1 MFKSFAMKNPK
12 SLICVLALLFLF
24 ATAYS
29 QRRARSA
36 LMPYNIDW
44 TTGNQTE
51 FDLSRF
57 LEKPAGEAG
66 FIQIRNGHFYT
77 ADGKRLRI
85 WGVNLSGGACFPDK
99 EDAPEVAAFFARYGI
114 NGVRFHFLD
123 SRWGPDK
130 SIFDYEDATTRRFN
144 PEQLDRFDFFVAELK
159 KQGIYTNINLNVGRG
174 FKPAD
179 GVPESNHLG
188 LAKAATLFN
197 DRMIMLQ
204 KEYAR
209 QLLTH
214 SNPYTGNRYIDEPA
228 VIIVEIVNE
237 NSLVE
242 AWFDDRITGKNY
254 LNPHTWSDTPPYYAM
269 ELTKK
274 YNDWLLENMSSDV
287 IDSIAREAGRNQD
300 GLIPRLERKEFKDA
314 SQLRFHTEATF
325 IMDLERSFYSG
336 MHHFLKS
343 TLGLKAHVAGNSD
356 HNHSKSGYALL
367 SSLSKLDL
375 VDAHVY
381 WQHPSYIRDPQ
392 TGTNRIQFKYTPM
405 VNEPAMST
413 VAQLSRSAVSG
424 MPFTVSET
432 NHPFPSEYSS
442 EGIPIL
448 AAYAL
453 LQDWDGV
460 FYYTL
465 EHGNPKEWNDK
476 APNPFDIYADP
487 NKMTN
492 MAAAALMFHRVD
504 VARADSIILRD
515 YNHHEIIEGIR
526 DNVGERPYYTPG
538 FNAVLSLIY
547 GTRIGGFFREH
558 EGYQPFATPNPIV
571 SQTGELTWY
580 HDNQQG
586 MVTINTPRTQG
597 MVGFVKNS
605 GKELPNLRVNI
616 TNEFSSII
624 LSSMDMTPIAEADE
638 LFLAVTSK
646 FELTNMRYNNDRT
659 ELAEWGVKP
668 GLILPVS
675 GVISLTGLENVIS
688 AELIAIGGDGN
699 RIRSVSGKP
708 DASGILNFEI
718 GSPATPLYLIR
729 ILR

>member
-1 MFKSFAMKNPK
+1 MKNYK
-12 SLICVLALLFLF
+12 SLICTLVLLFWF
-24 ATAYS
+24 ANVHS
-29 QRRARSA
+29 QKKAQTT
-36 LMPYNIDW
+36 LQPYNIDW
-44 TTGNQTE
+44 TTGNQTD
-51 FDLSRF
+51 FDLSSF

-99 EDAPEVAAFFARYGI
+99 EDAAQVAAFFARYGI

-123 SRWGPDK
+123 SKWGPDK

-174 FKPAD
+174 FKAAD
-179 GVPESNHLG
+179 GVPESDHLG

-214 SNPYTGNRYIDEPA
+214 TNPYTGNKYTDEPA

-242 AWFDDRITGKNY
+242 AWFSDRVTGQNY
-254 LNPHTWSDTPPYYAM
+254 LNPHTWSGTPPYYAM
-269 ELTKK
+269 ELTRK
-274 YNDWLLENMSSDV
+274 YNDWLLENMSSNIV
-287 IDSIAREAGRNQD
+287 DSIAREAGRNQD
-300 GLIPRLERKEFKDA
+300 GLIPRLESKEFKDA

-343 TLGLKAHVAGNSD
+343 ALGLKAHVAGNSD
-356 HNHSKSGYALL
+356 HNHYKSGYALL
-367 SSLSKLDL
+367 SSLAKLDL
-375 VDAHVY
+375 IDGHIY
-381 WQHPSYIRDPQ
+381 WQHPNYIRDPQ
-392 TGTNRIQFKYTPM
+392 TGKNRIQFKYTPM
-405 VNEPAMST
+405 VNQPAMST
-413 VAQLSRSAVSG
+413 VVQLSRSAVSG

-432 NHPFPSEYSS
+432 NHPFPSEYAT

-453 LQDWDGV
+453 LQDWDGI

-492 MAAAALMFHRVD
+492 MAMAALMFHRAD
-504 VARADSIILRD
+504 VAKADSIILRD
-515 YNHHEIIEGIR
+515 YSHHEIIEGIR
-526 DNVGERPYYTPG
+526 DNVGERPYFTPG
-538 FNAVLSLIY
+538 FNAALSLVY
-547 GTRIGGFFREH
+547 RTRIGGFFREH
-558 EGYQPFATPNPIV
+558 GYYQSFVIPNPIV
-571 SQTGELTWY
+571 SQTGELSWY
-580 HDNQQG
+580 HGNEQG
-586 MVTINTPRTQG
+586 MVNINTPRTQG

-605 GKELPNLRVNI
+605 GKELPNLRVDI
-616 TNEFSSII
+616 SNEFSSII
-624 LSSMDMTPIAEADE
+624 LSSMDMKPIAEADE
-638 LFLAVTSK
+638 LLLAVTSK
-646 FELTNMRYNNDRT
+646 FELTNMKYNNDRT
-659 ELAEWGVKP
+659 ELLEWGVKP
-668 GLILPVS
+668 GLISPVS
-675 GVISLTGLENVIS
+675 GKISLTGLENIIS

-699 RIRSVSGKP
+699 RLKSVLSKP
-708 DASGILNFEI
+708 DASGILHFDI

>member
-1 MFKSFAMKNPK
+1 MKNYR
-12 SLICVLALLFLF
+12 SLLCTLILLFMFTNL
-24 ATAYS
+24 YS
-29 QRRARSA
+29 QKKAQSA
-36 LMPYNIDW
+36 LKPYNIDW
-44 TTGNQTE
+44 KTGNQTD
-51 FDLSRF
+51 FDLSR
-57 LEKPAGEAG
+57 LLDKPAGASG
-66 FIQIRNGHFYT
+66 FIRIKNGHFYT

-85 WGVNLSGGACFPDK
+85 WGINLTGGACFPEK
-99 EDAPEVAAFFARYGI
+99 EDAAQVASFFARYGI

-123 SRWGPDK
+123 SQWGPDK
-130 SIFDYEDATTRRFN
+130 SIFDYDDATTRRFN
-144 PEQLDRFDFFVAELK
+144 TEQLDRFDFFVAELK

-174 FKPAD
+174 FKPED
-179 GVPESNHLG
+179 GVPESDHLG

-214 SNPYTGNRYIDEPA
+214 TNPYTGNRYVDEPS

-242 AWFDDRITGKNY
+242 AWFGDRITGKNY
-254 LNPHTWSDTPPYYAM
+254 LNPHTWSGTPPYYAM
-269 ELTKK
+269 EITKK
-274 YNDWLLENMSSDV
+274 YNEWLPENIHSII

-300 GLIPRLERKEFKDA
+300 GLIPRLESKEFKDA

-325 IMDLERSFYSG
+325 IMDLERRFYSG

-356 HNHSKSGYALL
+356 HNHYKSGYALL
-367 SSLSKLDL
+367 SSLAKLD
-375 VDAHVY
+375 VIDGHIY
-381 WQHPSYIRDPQ
+381 WQHPNYIRDPQ
-392 TGTNRIQFKYTPM
+392 TGKNRIQFKYTPM

-413 VAQLSRSAVSG
+413 VLQLSRSAVSG

-432 NHPFPSEYSS
+432 NHPFPSEYAS

-476 APNPFDIYADP
+476 APNPFDIYADA

-492 MAAAALMFHRVD
+492 MAAAALMFHRAD
-504 VARADSIILRD
+504 IAKADSIILRD
-515 YNHHEIIEGIR
+515 YSHHEIIEGIR
-526 DNVGERPYYTPG
+526 DNAGERPYFTPG
-538 FNAVLSLIY
+538 FNPVLSLIY

-558 EGYQPFATPNPIV
+558 EEYQPFVTPNPIV

-580 HDNQQG
+580 HGNEQG
-586 MVTINTPRTQG
+586 MVSINTPRTQG
-597 MVGFVKNS
+597 MVGFVKSS

-616 TNEFSSII
+616 SNEFSTII
-624 LSSMDMTPIAEADE
+624 LSSMDMKPIAEADE
-638 LFLAVTSK
+638 LILAVTSK
-646 FELTNMRYNNDRT
+646 FELTNMRYNSDRT
-659 ELAEWGVKP
+659 ELLEWGVKP

-675 GVISLTGLENVIS
+675 GRISLTGLENVKS

-699 RIRSVSGKP
+699 LITSMLSRPDVSGVL
-708 DASGILNFEI
+708 SFEI
-718 GSPATPLYLIR
+718 GTPATPLYLIR
-729 ILR
+729 IVR